1 MCKAAGIVPIMI
13 TGDHPVTAEAI
24 ARRLGIL
31 EGEDGV
37 LHGKSLAKLSTE
49 DFQRVVGAIRVYAR
63 VAPEQKLQIV
73 RALQAK
79 GEIVCMTGDGVND
92 SPALKQADIGVA
104 MGVSGTDVAK
114 EASSMVLLDDN
125 FATIVRSVREGRNI
139 YDNIRRFVKYA
150 LTTNSAEIWTIFL
163 APMLGMP
170 IPLLPIH
177 ILWINLMTDGLPGLA
192 LAAEPGET
200 DLMDRPPRH
209 PDESI
214 FVHGLGFHVLWVG
227 LLMAGMTLLTEAL
240 FHDVSGAHW
249 QTMVFT
255 VLCLSQLGH
264 VLAIRSERASLF
276 SLGLLSNAQLT
287 AAVGLTS
294 LVQLMII
301 YAPSFNRLLG
311 TEPLTAKELGFA
323 LLAASV
329 VFFAVEL
336 EKWLKRRFRKDVGG
350 NRTNQRVVKYENSAW
365 GE

>member
-1 MCKAAGIVPIMI
+1 
-13 TGDHPVTAEAI
+13 
-24 ARRLGIL
+24 
-31 EGEDGV
+31 
-37 LHGKSLAKLSTE
+37 
-49 DFQRVVGAIRVYAR
+49 
-63 VAPEQKLQIV
+63 
-73 RALQAK
+73 
-79 GEIVCMTGDGVND
+79 
-92 SPALKQADIGVA
+92 
-104 MGVSGTDVAK
+104 
-114 EASSMVLLDDN
+114 
-125 FATIVRSVREGRNI
+125 
-139 YDNIRRFVKYA
+139 
-150 LTTNSAEIWTIFL
+150 
-163 APMLGMP
+163 MP

-350 NRTNQRVVKYENSAW
+350 NRTNQRAVKYENSAW